1 MHPTFTFKAR
11 IRKKNIHLDTMEKYG
26 VFRKTKRKQGKR
38 IWKKISTM
46 KKHQTIVVCRR
57 KSTSGG
63 KKVLYKGTDTSYCY
77 KVTLSSRSN
86 LTHTN
91 SNLIYLVPKHFKKLF
106 LLSLCDTTWVKLWVE
121 ICIAIKTIKSVL
133 FRLKNSFRP
142 KKLFAEIKFASF

>member
-1 MHPTFTFKAR
+1 MGFFGRQKE
-11 IRKKNIHLDTMEKYG
+11 KNENEFGKNFPRWRNVKLLWFAEENQHLGE
-26 VFRKTKRKQGKR
+26 
-38 IWKKISTM
+38 
-46 KKHQTIVVCRR
+46 
-57 KSTSGG
+57 

-121 ICIAIKTIKSVL
+121 ICIAIKTIESVL
-133 FRLKNSFRP
+133 FQLKNSFRP
-142 KKLFAEIKFASF
+142 EKWFDEIKFSSF

>member
-1 MHPTFTFKAR
+1 MGFFGRQKEKEGNEFG
-11 IRKKNIHLDTMEKYG
+11 KK
-26 VFRKTKRKQGKR
+26 F
-38 IWKKISTM
+38 STM

-91 SNLIYLVPKHFKKLF
+91 SNLIYLVSKHFKKLF
-106 LLSLCDTTWVKLWVE
+106 LLSLCDTT
-121 ICIAIKTIKSVL
+121 
-133 FRLKNSFRP
+133 
-142 KKLFAEIKFASF
+142 